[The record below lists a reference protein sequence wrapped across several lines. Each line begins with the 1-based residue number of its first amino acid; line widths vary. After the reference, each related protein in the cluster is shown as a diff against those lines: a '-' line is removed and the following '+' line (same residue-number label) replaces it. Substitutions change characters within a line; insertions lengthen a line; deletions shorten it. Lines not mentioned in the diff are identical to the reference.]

1 MAATVSRI
9 ARAFLASTSRE
20 WRFLR
25 TNPWELAL
33 ATWLPCLCITIL
45 AWLLSAGVVRELPVA
60 VVDDDHSSTS
70 RELTRLL
77 DATPAL
83 AVTARPRTL
92 AEAWPLV
99 RKSDVYEVIYVP
111 AGTTRDAVRGQSAT
125 IFAYFDATHPTA
137 GQAAFRDASAAV
149 QEMEVRLAQ
158 REIAR
163 ARGVSA
169 VRAPPILVQASTA
182 SNPAPSYEAYLLGLL
197 FPAVILFS
205 VCLSMTSAFGRELRD
220 GSAGEWLRAS
230 GGSLLPAIAGKAA
243 PYLVLAALEGGAG
256 LVWIAALRGNG
267 VHGSVVM
274 LLLGQSALFA
284 AYAAIA
290 LLLVGLTRNMG
301 EALSIAN
308 LFAGT
313 ALAYSGGTFPIDGA
327 PKFAAVWNGIV
338 PFATYVKLQAA
349 QLSAGAPASASLGTF
364 VILLLFVLVPG
375 TLGVRLFGR
384 AARDPASWGL
394 Q

>member
-1 MAATVSRI
+1 MAAAVNRS
-9 ARAFLASTSRE
+9 ARAFLASSARE
-20 WRFLR
+20 LRFLR
-25 TNPWELAL
+25 TNPWELAV

-45 AWLLSAGVVRELPVA
+45 AWLLSAGVVRKLPVA
-60 VVDDDHSSTS
+60 VVDDDHSATS

-99 RKSDVYEVIYVP
+99 RTSNVFEVIYVP
-111 AGTTRDAVRGQSAT
+111 AGTMRDAVRGRSAT

-149 QEMEVRLAQ
+149 KEMEVRLAQ
-158 REIAR
+158 HEIAR

-182 SNPAPSYEAYLLGLL
+182 SNPTPSYEGYLLGLL
-197 FPAVILFS
+197 FPAVILFA

-220 GSAGEWLRAS
+220 ASAGEWLRAS
-230 GGSLLPAIAGKAA
+230 GDALIPASAGKAA
-243 PYLVLAALEGGAG
+243 PYLLLAALEGCAG
-256 LVWIAALRGNG
+256 IVWIAGLRGNG
-267 VHGSVVM
+267 IHGSVVM

-284 AYAAIA
+284 AYAASA
-290 LLLVGLTRNMG
+290 LLFVGLTRSMG
-301 EALSIAN
+301 EALSLAN

-327 PKFAAVWNGIV
+327 PKVAAVWNGIV

-349 QLSAGAPASASLGTF
+349 QLSAGAPASASLGTLS
-364 VILLLFVLVPG
+364 ILLLFALVPG
-375 TLGVRLFGR
+375 ALGLRLFGR
-384 AARDPASWGL
+384 AARNPASWGL
-394 Q
+394 E